1 VAEAAGWH
9 TDAIISAVA
18 ADPGKL
24 QPVREYLETK
34 LADHATD
41 VDSGND
47 DTGGIPP
54 ATLAT
59 AWAAIGQPTHAQ
71 EVIAHH
77 GQSGTDEWDNAKVA
91 LVSALTETGDLDHA
105 ERTAS
110 TIVAPRRRTPAM
122 ARIAAAAI
130 RNGELSRVNRLVR
143 HLADTDTED
152 DDDRG
157 QLLAALGDLGDLG
170 DRCTLVA
177 APLLLG
183 DAWLAGLVLLCRSS
197 PATASTLTA
206 ELER

>member
-1 VAEAAGWH
+1 ME
-9 TDAIISAVA
+9 
-18 ADPGKL
+18 L
-24 QPVREYLETK
+24 RPVREYLETS
-34 LADHATD
+34 LADHATE
-41 VDSGND
+41 VDSGNA

-54 ATLAT
+54 AALAT
-59 AWAAIGQPTHAQ
+59 AWAAIGQPAHAQ

-152 DDDRG
+152 DDVRG
-157 QLLAALGDLGDLG
+157 QLLAALGDLGD
-170 DRCTLVA
+170 RFRLVA

-183 DAWLAGLVLLCRSS
+183 DAWLAGLDLLCRSS